1 VITFTKVSKMQ
12 TNMISRVR
20 LSILILVTLGLGAC
34 SSGVKLDDVEAAK
47 KSGASSS
54 SSSTTGSKFANEPW
68 NDPASPIFKKSFYFD
83 FDSYTVKSSDQ
94 TLINAHAQ
102 YLNNNKNQKF
112 VIQGNTDD
120 TGTTEYNLALGQK
133 RSDAVRKLLSLLG
146 VSDAQLEAVSFG
158 KEKPKSTSTDDAGR
172 AENRRADIVY
182 IK

>member
-1 VITFTKVSKMQ
+1 MFKHLFNRRTSLAVLT
-12 TNMISRVR
+12 
-20 LSILILVTLGLGAC
+20 LITLGLGAC

-47 KSGASSS
+47 K
-54 SSSTTGSKFANEPW
+54 TGSGSTDSKYANEPW
-68 NDPASPIFKKSFYFD
+68 NDPASPIYQKSFYFD

-94 TLINAHAQ
+94 SLINSHAQ
-102 YLNNNKNQKF
+102 FLNSNKSQKI

-120 TGTTEYNLALGQK
+120 SGTTEYNLALGQK

-146 VSDAQLEAVSFG
+146 VSESQMEAVSFG
-158 KEKPKSTSTDDAGR
+158 KEKPKSTSPDDSGR

>member
-1 VITFTKVSKMQ
+1 MFKNLFHRHTRLAILLVI
-12 TNMISRVR
+12 
-20 LSILILVTLGLGAC
+20 TLGLGAC

-47 KSGASSS
+47 KNGSG
-54 SSSTTGSKFANEPW
+54 STDSKYANEPW
-68 NDPASPIFKKSFYFD
+68 NDPASPIYQKSFFFD

-94 TLINAHAQ
+94 SLINSHAQ
-102 YLNNNKNQKF
+102 FLNANKNQKI

-120 TGTTEYNLALGQK
+120 SGTTEYNLALGQK

-146 VSDAQLEAVSFG
+146 VSESQMEAVSFG
-158 KEKPKSTSTDDAGR
+158 KEKPKSTSADDAGR

>member
-1 VITFTKVSKMQ
+1 MKRYLPKINSLFLIAVVAG
-12 TNMISRVR
+12 
-20 LSILILVTLGLGAC
+20 LSAC

-47 KSGASSS
+47 KSATASD
-54 SSSTTGSKFANEPW
+54 SKFANEPW

-94 TLINAHAQ
+94 GLINSHAQ
-102 YLNNNKNQKF
+102 FLNSNKNQKI

-120 TGTTEYNLALGQK
+120 AGTSEYNLALGQK
-133 RSDAVRKLLSLLG
+133 RSEAVRKLLSLLG
-146 VSDAQLEAVSFG
+146 VSDTQMEAVSFG
-158 KEKPKSTSTDDAGR
+158 KEKPKSLSNDEQGR

>member
-1 VITFTKVSKMQ
+1 MFKNLFHRHTRLAILMVI
-12 TNMISRVR
+12 
-20 LSILILVTLGLGAC
+20 TLGLGAC

-47 KSGASSS
+47 KNSSG
-54 SSSTTGSKFANEPW
+54 STDSKYANEPW
-68 NDPASPIFKKSFYFD
+68 NDPASPIYQKSFFFD

-94 TLINAHAQ
+94 SLINSHAQ
-102 YLNNNKNQKF
+102 FLNANKNQKI

-120 TGTTEYNLALGQK
+120 SGTTEYNLALGQK

-146 VSDAQLEAVSFG
+146 VSESQMEAVSFG
-158 KEKPKSTSTDDAGR
+158 KEKPKSTSADDAGR

>member
-1 VITFTKVSKMQ
+1 MFKNLFHRHTRLAILMVI
-12 TNMISRVR
+12 
-20 LSILILVTLGLGAC
+20 TLGLGAC

-47 KSGASSS
+47 KSGSG
-54 SSSTTGSKFANEPW
+54 STDSKYANEPW
-68 NDPASPIFKKSFYFD
+68 NDPASPIYQKSFYFD

-94 TLINAHAQ
+94 SLINSHAQ
-102 YLNNNKNQKF
+102 FLNANKNQKI

-120 TGTTEYNLALGQK
+120 SGTTEYNLALGQK

-146 VSDAQLEAVSFG
+146 VSESQIEAVSFG
-158 KEKPKSTSTDDAGR
+158 KEKPKSTSADDTGR

>member
-1 VITFTKVSKMQ
+1 MLKNLFNRHT
-12 TNMISRVR
+12 R
-20 LSILILVTLGLGAC
+20 LAILIVITLGLGAC

-47 KSGASSS
+47 KTGSGSAID
-54 SSSTTGSKFANEPW
+54 SKFANEPW
-68 NDPASPIFKKSFYFD
+68 NDPASPIYKKSFYFD

-94 TLINAHAQ
+94 SLINSHAQ
-102 YLNNNKNQKF
+102 FLNANKAQKI

-120 TGTTEYNLALGQK
+120 SGTTEYNLALGQK

-146 VSDAQLEAVSFG
+146 VSEAQMEAVSFG

-172 AENRRADIVY
+172 AENRRADIIY

>member
-1 VITFTKVSKMQ
+1 MFKNLFHRHTRLAILLVI
-12 TNMISRVR
+12 
-20 LSILILVTLGLGAC
+20 TLGLGAC

-47 KSGASSS
+47 KNGSG
-54 SSSTTGSKFANEPW
+54 STDSKYANEPW
-68 NDPASPIFKKSFYFD
+68 NDPASPIYQKSFYFD

-94 TLINAHAQ
+94 SLINSHAQ
-102 YLNNNKNQKF
+102 FLNANKNQKI

-120 TGTTEYNLALGQK
+120 SGTTEYNLALGQK

-146 VSDAQLEAVSFG
+146 VSESQMEAVSFG
-158 KEKPKSTSTDDAGR
+158 KEKPKSTSADDAGR

>member
-1 VITFTKVSKMQ
+1 MFKHLFNRRTSLVVLT
-12 TNMISRVR
+12 
-20 LSILILVTLGLGAC
+20 LITLGLGAC

-47 KSGASSS
+47 KSGSG
-54 SSSTTGSKFANEPW
+54 STDSKYANEPW
-68 NDPASPIFKKSFYFD
+68 NDPASPIYQKSFYFD

-94 TLINAHAQ
+94 SLINSHAQ
-102 YLNNNKNQKF
+102 FLNSNKSQKI

-120 TGTTEYNLALGQK
+120 SGTTEYNLALGQK

-146 VSDAQLEAVSFG
+146 VSESQMEAVSFG
-158 KEKPKSTSTDDAGR
+158 KEKPKSTSPDDSGR

>member
-1 VITFTKVSKMQ
+1 MFKNLFHRHTRLAILMVI
-12 TNMISRVR
+12 
-20 LSILILVTLGLGAC
+20 TLGLGAC

-47 KSGASSS
+47 KSGSG
-54 SSSTTGSKFANEPW
+54 STDSKYANEPW
-68 NDPASPIFKKSFYFD
+68 NDPASPIYQKSFFFD

-94 TLINAHAQ
+94 SLINSHAQ
-102 YLNNNKNQKF
+102 YLNANKSQKI

-120 TGTTEYNLALGQK
+120 SGTTEYNLALGQK

-146 VSDAQLEAVSFG
+146 VSESQMEAVSFG
-158 KEKPKSTSTDDAGR
+158 KEKPKSTSADDTGR

>member
-1 VITFTKVSKMQ
+1 MKRYLPK
-12 TNMISRVR
+12 ISSLFLIAIVAG
-20 LSILILVTLGLGAC
+20 LSAC

-47 KSGASSS
+47 KSATASD
-54 SSSTTGSKFANEPW
+54 SKFANEPW

-94 TLINAHAQ
+94 GLINSHAQ
-102 YLNNNKNQKF
+102 FLNSNKNQKI

-120 TGTTEYNLALGQK
+120 AGTSEYNLALGQK
-133 RSDAVRKLLSLLG
+133 RSEAVRKLLSLLG
-146 VSDAQLEAVSFG
+146 VSDTQMEAVSFG
-158 KEKPKSTSTDDAGR
+158 KEKPKSLSNDEQGR

>member
-12 TNMISRVR
+12 TNLISRLR
-20 LSILILVTLGLGAC
+20 LSILVLVTLGLGAC

-47 KSGASSS
+47 KSGAS

-102 YLNNNKNQKF
+102 YLNNNKNQKI

-120 TGTTEYNLALGQK
+120 SGTTEYNLALGQK

-158 KEKPKSTSTDDAGR
+158 KEKPKSTTLDDAGR

>member
-1 VITFTKVSKMQ
+1 MFKNLFHRHTRLAILMVI
-12 TNMISRVR
+12 
-20 LSILILVTLGLGAC
+20 TLGLGAC

-47 KSGASSS
+47 KSGGSG
-54 SSSTTGSKFANEPW
+54 STDSKYANEPW
-68 NDPASPIFKKSFYFD
+68 NDPASPIYQKSFYFD

-94 TLINAHAQ
+94 SLINSHAQ
-102 YLNNNKNQKF
+102 FLNANKSQKI

-120 TGTTEYNLALGQK
+120 SGTTEYNLALGQK

-146 VSDAQLEAVSFG
+146 VSESQMEAVSFG
-158 KEKPKSTSTDDAGR
+158 KEKPKSTSADDTGR